1 MDISKTIAK
10 NLDAWMAATPALD
23 TLKKVSSKSGVG
35 FGTVRRAR
43 NGDGNTTIQNL
54 SAIAR
59 ALKRRPEDLLVSS
72 DYSTDDKVTRLAARE
87 PSPRSPLIDELIA
100 LAERMNERGQAQLIE
115 RAEVLAQQFPK
126 AKANHSS

>member
-1 MDISKTIAK
+1 
-10 NLDAWMAATPALD
+10 MAATPALD

-59 ALKRRPEDLLVSS
+59 AFKRRPEDLLVSS

>member
-1 MDISKTIAK
+1 MDITKTIAA

-23 TLKKVSSKSGVG
+23 TLKKVAAKSGVG
-35 FGTVRRAR
+35 FGTIQRAR

-54 SAIAR
+54 TAIAR
-59 ALKRRPEDLLVSS
+59 AFKRRPEDLLRGP
-72 DYSTDDKVTRLAARE
+72 DYSTDEKVTRLAACE
-87 PSPRSPLIDELIA
+87 PDPQEPLITELIDVA
-100 LAERMNERGQAQLIE
+100 KRMTPRGQAQLIE